1 MAINIERQ
9 RQEFH
14 AMKKAVKRKYKGC
27 ELKYSDGSYTIQL
40 KGKNV
45 ISSEWPDLQSADS
58 VYNAYKNAFICEHW
72 DRQKLKGD
80 TIISNTITNMVGNSS
95 SLPIV
100 EAYEYHSGT
109 TEIIDEDNLI

>member
-1 MAINIERQ
+1 MINIERQ
-9 RQEFH
+9 RHEFH
-14 AMKKAVKRKYKGC
+14 KMKKAVKRKYKGC
-27 ELKYSDGSYTIQL
+27 KLEYSNGSYTIQL

-45 ISSEWPDLQSADS
+45 VSSEWPDLQLAQT
-58 VYNAYKNAFICEHW
+58 VYDAYKNAFICEHW

-80 TIISNTITNMVGNSS
+80 SIISNTITNMVGNTS

-100 EAYEYHSGT
+100 ESYEYHSGT